1 MDLRDIA
8 GALKG
13 HVSGSQVLAPGP
25 GHRPEDRSL
34 SVRLNAGAP
43 DGFWTHSFSGDDW
56 RTCREHVRACLRIA
70 PGFGERKQP
79 APNSR
84 GKRENIECR
93 ERVAFVSKKIEA
105 IVHELVPLCGTP
117 AQRYLREA
125 RGIDV
130 TAIGDV
136 LKRRDA
142 VGWHPAV
149 LFKDPGHDLDGR
161 RLGCIIGVM
170 TDAVT
175 AKPTG
180 AITRTYLDANGRKI
194 GKARTLGRPAGI
206 VRLSSDEDV
215 LGGLH
220 LAEGLETGLSAI
232 SIGLRP
238 LWATGSTSFLK
249 VFPLLCGIEA
259 LSIVADHDVN
269 GAGEKAARKLE
280 LRYRRAGREARIFR
294 SDKIGDLNDVL
305 RANVR

>member
-8 GALKG
+8 DALKG
-13 HVSGSQVLAPGP
+13 RVSGSQVLAPGP

-70 PGFGERKQP
+70 PGLGERKQP

-84 GKRENIECR
+84 GERENIECR

-136 LKRRDA
+136 LERRDA

-149 LFKDPGHDLDGR
+149 LFKEPGHAVGLKPSRSSRITTSTEPAKKR
-161 RLGCIIGVM
+161 RGNSSSGIGALAEKPAFF
-170 TDAVT
+170 DQIKSVT
-175 AKPTG
+175 STMFCERTSDERKPG
-180 AITRTYLDANGRKI
+180 
-194 GKARTLGRPAGI
+194 
-206 VRLSSDEDV
+206 RLSQK
-215 LGGLH
+215 GRLH
-220 LAEGLETGLSAI
+220 GTPVG
-232 SIGLRP
+232 P
-238 LWATGSTSFLK
+238 
-249 VFPLLCGIEA
+249 VQ
-259 LSIVADHDVN
+259 
-269 GAGEKAARKLE
+269 
-280 LRYRRAGREARIFR
+280 
-294 SDKIGDLNDVL
+294 
-305 RANVR
+305 